1 MRTILIAI
9 LALGLVSLSALADD
23 GHQSYISYDDGQSVV
38 RQSDGREVE
47 ARVNLPVFPGDEL
60 QTGRRGRSEVR
71 LSDGNVLALDRNS
84 AIRFQTILDS
94 YEGEDQQT
102 TTELLYGTAMLHA
115 VRGDS
120 WIRVDTGSATYVS
133 RARSLYS
140 IETSPN
146 SGDEVAVFSG
156 SIEIRTPDGTERVRA
171 GERIRVDRQGV
182 HGQTLSSAYGDSDF
196 ERWYIRRAERYSRN
210 SRYLDDRVS
219 YADSDLDGYGSW
231 LWVSDYDNW
240 VWRPRVSVG
249 WRPYYHGYWG
259 HSRWGSLIWI
269 SYEPWGWVPYH
280 YGRWSFAPAYGWVW
294 LPGAAYSHAWVYW
307 AWGPSYVG
315 WIPAG
320 WYDCY
325 RPYYSW
331 AYSPYSGHNPGF
343 GFYGRVQFS
352 NIDYRAWTFVDPNT
366 LVSNRVD
373 RAALTTDV
381 IRERLRRDGDRAT
394 VSNGFP
400 RLSREQLK
408 DPSSAV
414 GVIAR
419 RGAGSGTGK
428 DGSGSLTDLTPFF
441 RRDPELPSSIRSRIA
456 RPVDSG
462 GSRVDAGSGSST
474 VASRL
479 SRDGNAPD
487 ARGTSRDGISGT
499 VRRSAPSTGTPSDS
513 SQVEPRS
520 RSGDSGRIE
529 GRRPSP
535 ESSPGR
541 GVEREVENDSESRSP
556 GRIAPRQPETRTPP
570 SSDGA
575 WRERAIR
582 RAPSSDSRDPATDS
596 PRSESSVPPSTEWR
610 ERRGSGGQVT
620 RPRDSD
626 VGDIPRRVIDQI
638 GGARLEPSDRSS
650 PPREPRQSTGGSRSG
665 GSIPRVRPN
674 SGGNSESSAPR
685 VSRPDSGRFTVSRPS
700 SPPAQK
706 APSSPPR
713 SSEGGSR
720 SNIKPNKD

>member
-1 MRTILIAI
+1 MRRILIA
-9 LALGLVSLSALADD
+9 LFGLGLVSLSALADD
-23 GHQSYISYDDGQSVV
+23 GHQSYISYDDGQSIV

-60 QTGRRGRSEVR
+60 ETGRRGRSEVR
-71 LSDGNVLALDRNS
+71 LADGNIVAIDRNS
-84 AIRFQTILDS
+84 VLRFQAVLDS

-102 TTELLYGTAMLHA
+102 TTELLYGSAMLHA

-120 WIRVDTGSATYVS
+120 WIRVDTSSATYVS

-156 SIEIRTPDGTERVRA
+156 SIEIRTPDGDERIRA
-171 GERIRVDRQGV
+171 GERVRVDRNGI
-182 HGQTLSSAYGDSDF
+182 HGQTLAATYGDSDF
-196 ERWYIRRAERYSRN
+196 ERWYIRRAERYGRN
-210 SRYLDDRVS
+210 SRYLDDRIA

-231 LWVSDYDNW
+231 LWVSDYDTW

-269 SYEPWGWVPYH
+269 SHEPWGWVPYH
-280 YGRWSFAPAYGWVW
+280 YGRWSFTPVYGWVW

-307 AWGPSYVG
+307 AFGPSYIG

-331 AYSPYSGHNPGF
+331 AYQPYSGHRPGF

-366 LVSNRVD
+366 LVSTRVD
-373 RAALTTDV
+373 RAALTTDA
-381 IRERLRRDGDRAT
+381 IRERLRRDGGQAT

-408 DPSSAV
+408 DPSSAI

-441 RRDPELPSSIRSRIA
+441 RRDPELPSSVRSRIA

-462 GSRVDAGSGSST
+462 DRSVSAGTGGSS
-474 VASRL
+474 VSGRL
-479 SRDGNAPD
+479 SRGGDNADATSIPRDGN
-487 ARGTSRDGISGT
+487 SGT
-499 VRRSAPSTGTPSDS
+499 VRRGATP
-513 SQVEPRS
+513 PRGG
-520 RSGDSGRIE
+520 GDSGRIVA
-529 GRRPSP
+529 RRPSP
-535 ESSPGR
+535 GGNPAR
-541 GVEREVENDSESRSP
+541 GVEREVEDDSDPSGS
-556 GRIAPRQPETRTPP
+556 GRIVPRERAVGTSPEAP
-570 SSDGA
+570 SDDS
-575 WRERAIR
+575 WRDRAIR
-582 RAPSSDSRDPATDS
+582 REPNSTA
-596 PRSESSVPPSTEWR
+596 PRSESATPPPREWR
-610 ERRGSGGQVT
+610 ERRGAEGQSF
-620 RPRDSD
+620 RSRDSSS
-626 VGDIPRRVIDQI
+626 GDIPRRVIDQI
-638 GGARLEPSDRSS
+638 GGARLEPANRPS
-650 PPREPRQSTGGSRSG
+650 PPRESTSGSRGGGS
-665 GSIPRVRPN
+665 V
-674 SGGNSESSAPR
+674 PR
-685 VSRPDSGRFTVSRPS
+685 VSRPDSSNGGSVPRASRPDSGGTVSRPS

-706 APSSPPR
+706 APSSP
-713 SSEGGSR
+713 SSSGGGSR
-720 SNIKPNKD
+720 SNIKPKD